1 MTVLLKW
8 DIFGSFQT
16 PWIHGNGFRV
26 RRIQAPI
33 NFGLILKLILKS
45 LRIFSGKKRVFGV
58 FERIVRKIVIV
69 SVKGIFLAWKE
80 PLASQF
86 WFSFTKLDAGNKRE
100 WLLGTQKPRVSLA
113 QHKSLVWQF
122 DTQSPP
128 PEKKKRSQETTRAHD
143 PLRKKSL
150 EILLSPPS
158 LLYSPK
164 FKISR
169 PWGIHFI
176 CLWNATQR
184 NFYKQ
189 NIVWRNISVCH
200 TK

>member
-1 MTVLLKW
+1 MLKW
-8 DIFGSFQT
+8 DIFGGFQT
-16 PWIHGNGFRV
+16 LWIHDNGFRV

-45 LRIFSGKKRVFGV
+45 LRISKKKRVFGV
-58 FERIVRKIVIV
+58 RIVRKIVIV

-143 PLRKKSL
+143 PLRKKVSKFFFL
-150 EILLSPPS
+150 PP

-184 NFYKQ
+184 KFYKQ

>member
-1 MTVLLKW
+1 MITVLLKW
-8 DIFGSFQT
+8 DIFGGFQT
-16 PWIHGNGFRV
+16 LWIHDNGFRV
-26 RRIQAPI
+26 HRIQAPI

-128 PEKKKRSQETTRAHD
+128 PEKKKKRSQETTRAHD

-150 EILLSPPS
+150 EILLFPPFALQS
-158 LLYSPK
+158 
-164 FKISR
+164 KI
-169 PWGIHFI
+169 
-176 CLWNATQR
+176 
-184 NFYKQ
+184 Q
-189 NIVWRNISVCH
+189 N
-200 TK
+200 K

>member
-143 PLRKKSL
+143 PLRKKKSRNSS
-150 EILLSPPS
+150 LSP
-158 LLYSPK
+158 LLC
-164 FKISR
+164 F
-169 PWGIHFI
+169 
-176 CLWNATQR
+176 TV
-184 NFYKQ
+184 Q
-189 NIVWRNISVCH
+189 NS
-200 TK
+200 K